1 MDYFVYIEIDTY
13 AKTYVCSMCY
23 NLKCICAK
31 ADITPVLREA
41 VLRKGA

>member
-13 AKTYVCSMCY
+13 VKTYVCSTCY

-31 ADITPVLREA
+31 AVIMPVLREA